1 MPRPQPVH
9 ELTLEKPFGP
19 SQTLQE
25 FLDQSLEQQFPA
37 QGPAL
42 SAPKQPEEY
51 FIELVR
57 EPVVVHLAAGVRT
70 YAAGP
75 SGLAAGLDNGD
86 IRIWSDWPCPAVTL
100 PEAGPLAA
108 LAWDGAAPF
117 LGAAEEGGLFFHL
130 YDLRLC
136 AHVDTVELSAPV
148 KTAALSASGQWAAV
162 VDQDRGVRIGPVQGE
177 PLPQAGVLR
186 FQPLAL
192 AFSPREG
199 VLFSVDQAGWI
210 VHWAVPDR
218 RVLDQR
224 LIPGG
229 PFRRAHFQG
238 RFLLLEPTGDGAA
251 REQRPDAVGL
261 VWDIPVSRVVQ
272 DKPAHLPYDLENG
285 LLTYQPEDA
294 RWLRKMH
301 LGRPVMRVWAAA
313 SSKVFQVHDL
323 DGQTR
328 CYSAA
333 DGLIR
338 DPEQCRGEDW
348 EELAVD
354 AAGRFAWGRA
364 KYALADPVLVRAGMV
379 LYCRYLPEDRFLLWW
394 DHADLDADLDKSGPG
409 RGMFPVR
416 ESLRMEI
423 PPAWTPMP
431 PLISLHDDESET

>member
-19 SQTLQE
+19 SLTLQE
-25 FLDQSLEQQFPA
+25 FLDQSLERQFPA
-37 QGPAL
+37 QGPTL
-42 SAPKQPEEY
+42 SAPQGPEEY

-57 EPVVVHLAAGVRT
+57 EPVVVHLAAGVRA

-86 IRIWSDWPCPAVTL
+86 IQIWSDWPCPAVTL

-117 LGAAEEGGLFFHL
+117 LGAAKEGGLFLYL

-136 AHVDTVELSAPV
+136 AHVDTVPLSAPV
-148 KTAALSASGQWAAV
+148 KTAALSASGKWAAV
-162 VDQDRGVRIGPVQGE
+162 VDQSRGVRIGPVQGE

-210 VHWAVPDR
+210 VHWAALDR

-229 PFRRAHFQG
+229 PFRAAYFQG
-238 RFLLLEPTGDGAA
+238 RHLLLAAAGDGAA
-251 REQRPDAVGL
+251 REQRPDAVDL
-261 VWDIPVSRVVQ
+261 VWDIPVSRVARDTPVRH
-272 DKPAHLPYDLENG
+272 AYDLENG
-285 LLTYQPEDA
+285 LLTYQPEGA

-301 LGRPVMRVWAAA
+301 LGQPVMRVFAAA
-313 SSKVFQVHDL
+313 SSGLLRVRDV
-323 DGQTR
+323 DGKTR

-333 DGLIR
+333 DGLLR
-338 DPEQCRGEDW
+338 DPEQCREGDW

-354 AAGRFAWGRA
+354 PGGRFEWGRA
-364 KYALADPVLVRAGMV
+364 GYALADPVLSRAGRV
-379 LYCRYLPEDRFLLWW
+379 LYCRYLPKDRFLLWW
-394 DHADLDADLDKSGPG
+394 SNAEHDARPDKPGPV
-409 RGMFPVR
+409 RGKFPVR

-431 PLISLHDDESET
+431 PLVSLHDDENEK